1 MKVKCP
7 HTCHKGVYGPEGE
20 LHPCLT
26 SSMDGDEP
34 SLWNMLVV
42 PSLWDFESKSE
53 TAILWCSLQNFCG
66 DNYILLYRHFKI
78 VKLCQGCCKALSL
91 KRYPLGKRS
100 RGRGSADRVTM
111 NKNSSCILNSMY
123 KSVGVAG
130 WATGRPPRAA
140 IWSRRSGSG
149 ARSPIRMSAAECRVS
164 TPASSRSGP
173 CYLITRAKNSAR
185 WVSILK

>member
-1 MKVKCP
+1 MLNFGDGWRWAFIVKYVGC
-7 HTCHKGVYGPEGE
+7 V
-20 LHPCLT
+20 LT
-26 SSMDGDEP
+26 VRLRVEIGNWNSVVQLTKF
-34 SLWNMLVV
+34 LWRY
-42 PSLWDFESKSE
+42 
-53 TAILWCSLQNFCG
+53 
-66 DNYILLYRHFKI
+66 NYILRYRRFKI

-91 KRYPLGKRS
+91 KKYPLGKRS

-111 NKNSSCILNSMY
+111 NKNSFCILNSMY
-123 KSVGVAG
+123 NNNVGVAG

-185 WVSILK
+185 WVSVLK